1 MRLRGQ
7 VGALS
12 QEKAAIG
19 SQRALN
25 KLTAVPETRKMM
37 RDQQKAEMSALDTDL
52 AKQLK
57 RTPEF
62 TGKFNDLL
70 VLFASEDAWRWLRWV
85 ELDHRGHLL
94 RIEAFGNTPADREIE
109 ASSQRVIQ
117 DARPVRV
124 K

>member
-19 SQRALN
+19 SKRALN
-25 KLTAVPETRKMM
+25 KLTADPETRKMM
-37 RDQQKAEMSALDTDL
+37 RDPQKAGMSALDTDL

-70 VLFASEDAWRWLRWV
+70 SDQVRDNIDLITLSLPDKKSRPEMDKLFSAQ
-85 ELDHRGHLL
+85 EL
-94 RIEAFGNTPADREIE
+94 
-109 ASSQRVIQ
+109 
-117 DARPVRV
+117 
-124 K
+124 